1 MLTKLMATAALI
13 AALGQFTVDAYVEK
27 TSLGG
32 MLYLVNTEYTLSADY
47 VPPDLVRPR
56 VRTDYGNLLMRS
68 EAAKALEELFQ
79 AAKDEEGFILEA
91 VSGYRSYGK
100 QRAIYQRKIQS
111 TGDKAKA
118 SLLVAPPGASE
129 HQLGLAMDIG
139 RKGGS
144 GLTARFGDTREGQ
157 WVAQNAHRF
166 GYIIRYKEEWTAI
179 TGYAYEPWHIRY
191 VGKEHAGRLFELDIP
206 LDTYVAML
214 SEAAFGA
221 YLGSAGE

>member
-1 MLTKLMATAALI
+1 
-13 AALGQFTVDAYVEK
+13 
-27 TSLGG
+27 

-47 VPPDLVRPR
+47 VPPDLVRPGAHR
-56 VRTDYGNLLMRS
+56 LWQPADAKRS
-68 EAAKALEELFQ
+68 SQGAGGAVP
-79 AAKDEEGFILEA
+79 AAKDEEGFILKPYPGTEA
-91 VSGYRSYGK
+91 MASNEP
-100 QRAIYQRKIQS
+100 S
-111 TGDKAKA
+111 TSENSVHGRQGQGFTVGGA
-118 SLLVAPPGASE
+118 PGASE

-144 GLTARFGDTREGQ
+144 GLTARFGDTKEGQ

-221 YLGSAGE
+221 YLGSEGE